1 MVLEDLL
8 KPHDSPVFIRGD
20 AGNKGALVPRRF
32 PEILSGTDRPAYTE
46 GSGRIQLALAI
57 ANTNNPVTARVMIN
71 RIWMHHFGEGFV
83 PTPDDFGTM
92 SESPSHPELL
102 DYLSAQFMK
111 EGWSIKKI
119 HRLIMLSSVYQE
131 SSVSNPR
138 YAQVDPGNRFLW
150 RANVRRLEFEP
161 LRDSLLAIGGTLD
174 PAMYGRPVDLE
185 QEPYSNRRTIY
196 GRIDR
201 SDVADVLM
209 NFDFANPDL
218 PSGRRHETTVP
229 QQALF
234 LMNSPLVIECA
245 KHLVALPEFTKC
257 SDDDGRIKFLYE
269 RIYQRSPTAQEVGL
283 GEEFVTQPQEKP
295 EQVIQTV
302 ANEPLDRRA
311 MNQKKGKKQ
320 QQRNVAQFKK
330 RPPLKTWEEYAH
342 ALLQANETSFIN

>member
-1 MVLEDLL
+1 
-8 KPHDSPVFIRGD
+8 
-20 AGNKGALVPRRF
+20 
-32 PEILSGTDRPAYTE
+32 
-46 GSGRIQLALAI
+46 
-57 ANTNNPVTARVMIN
+57 
-71 RIWMHHFGEGFV
+71 MHHFGEGFV

-131 SSVSNPR
+131 SSESDPR

-257 SDDDGRIKFLYE
+257 SDDNARIKFLYE
-269 RIYQRSPTAQEVGL
+269 RIYQRSPTAQEVAL
-283 GEEFVTQPQEKP
+283 GEEFITQPQEKP

-330 RPPLKTWEEYAH
+330 RAPLKTWEEYAH
-342 ALLQANETSFIN
+342 ALLQANETSFVN